1 MAAAAKVRRI
11 ANCILTD
18 FVKCRPATGKLN
30 YTLVDKKVVEK
41 IKDRKLV

>member
-18 FVKCRPATGKLN
+18 FDMSAGDGQIITIIEEVG
-30 YTLVDKKVVEK
+30 EK
-41 IKDRKLV
+41 FERLAVI